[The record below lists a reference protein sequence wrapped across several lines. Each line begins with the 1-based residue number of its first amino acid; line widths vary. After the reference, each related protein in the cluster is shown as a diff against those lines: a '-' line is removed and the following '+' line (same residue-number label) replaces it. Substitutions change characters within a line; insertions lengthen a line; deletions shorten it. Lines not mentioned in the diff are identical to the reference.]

1 MIALAPKR
9 VARGLRAA
17 CLTELRVAKP
27 GNVSMASPGH
37 GMSARDFVASARVA
51 APALAAAA
59 GGVGERVLRAVEAT
73 RAVAGCN
80 TNLGIVLLCAPLA
93 HAALV
98 PAAERALRPRLE
110 AVLAALDRRDA
121 ELAYRAI
128 RLAAPGGLGT
138 APAHDVRA
146 APAVTLLE
154 AMRTAAAWDRIAFQY
169 AYGYADIFAFALPC
183 LERTLARFG
192 PRRES
197 LLGLYLELLA
207 RFPDSHVA
215 RRHGIRAAEEL
226 SARAA
231 RLAARL
237 AARGATARFRAEA
250 QAFDRELKRRGVNPG
265 TTADLT
271 VATLFARCLARELAA
286 AAPAAMPWTTRVRA
300 RRCR

>member
-1 MIALAPKR
+1 MIALSSKR

-17 CLTELRVAKP
+17 CLAELRVAKP
-27 GNVSMASPGH
+27 GNVSTASPGH

-73 RAVAGCN
+73 RAVVGCN

-98 PAAERALRPRLE
+98 PAPERALRPRLE
-110 AVLAALDRRDA
+110 AVLEALDRRDA

-169 AYGYADIFAFALPC
+169 AYGYSDIFAFALPC

-197 LLGLYLELLA
+197 LLALYLELLA
-207 RFPDSHVA
+207 RFPDSHLA
-215 RRHGIRAAEEL
+215 RRHGRREAEEV

-237 AARGATARFRAEA
+237 ATRGVTARFLAEVA
-250 QAFDRELKRRGVNPG
+250 AFDRELKRRGVNPG

-286 AAPAAMPWTTRVRA
+286 APAAMQWTTRASA
-300 RRCR
+300 RRGR